1 MRSLRLG
8 DAAVLGTVKI
18 PNIGYRPLADFSA
31 RWELV
36 LLSRKAANV
45 IKVRRIFQDRRY
57 NFSWCE
63 RHICL
68 LILRVKVQLSTS

>member
-8 DAAVLGTVKI
+8 DAAVLEIVNI

-36 LLSRKAANV
+36 LLSRK
-45 IKVRRIFQDRRY
+45 
-57 NFSWCE
+57 
-63 RHICL
+63 
-68 LILRVKVQLSTS
+68 LRT